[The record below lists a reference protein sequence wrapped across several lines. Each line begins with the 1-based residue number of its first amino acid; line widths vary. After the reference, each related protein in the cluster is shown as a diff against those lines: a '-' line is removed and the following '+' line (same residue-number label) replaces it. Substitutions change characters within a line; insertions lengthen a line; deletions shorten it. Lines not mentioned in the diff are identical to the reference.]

1 MKIILYTAPKPVT
14 NEIEVITTMLSN
26 GVDYLYLRRENRD
39 SHYWSSFV
47 EQIPAEWHDKIIC
60 SDFRTLHE
68 MQLGGF
74 HFKAEMLGM
83 MEEKD
88 ILENLSMM
96 RKESI
101 RSSRTVRS
109 VEEIKAN
116 DGKYDILLVA
126 PIFESISKQG
136 HSKTWDFDALK
147 AYLHHRSG
155 SSEIFAL
162 GGVDA
167 DKVDMLYLLGFDGMA
182 LLGAIWEQPE
192 QALTNFQK
200 IKERC
205 QQ

>member
-1 MKIILYTAPKPVT
+1 MKIILYTAPEPVA

-39 SHYWSSFV
+39 TYYWSAFV
-47 EQIPAEWHDKIIC
+47 EQIPSAWHDKIIC

-74 HFKAEMLGM
+74 HFKADMLKDL
-83 MEEKD
+83 EEKD
-88 ILENLSMM
+88 IQENLSMM

-109 VEEIKAN
+109 IKEMKDN
-116 DGKYDILLVA
+116 DGKFDIFLVA
-126 PIFESISKQG
+126 PVFESISKKG
-136 HSKTWDFDALK
+136 HTRAWDFDALK
-147 AYLHHRSG
+147 EFLHHRSG

-167 DKVDMLYLLGFDGMA
+167 DKVDMLHLLGFDGIA
-182 LLGAIWEQPE
+182 LLGAIWHQPDK
-192 QALTNFQK
+192 ALANFQM

-205 QQ
+205 QH